1 MNYFDNKAGSLIEAA
16 KQVKEKTIE
25 VEGNAFTKALVAARD
40 NGDKV
45 FSVNGKQYRTEDLD
59 KLDVDKVKDVIN
71 ALKGATKAHKGQA
84 DSLQKALND
93 DASNDKSDD
102 GDGMDKVDPKAVKK
116 KFKDRKDKDLDND
129 GDTDDSDEYLHKK
142 RQAISKAVNKEE
154 VDLDEGKIVFD
165 DHDADDK
172 DFVKLIKKHGL
183 KAKSDGDDTTVTG
196 NPDKIEKVL
205 QTMYGNDWKDMYTRK
220 GQNFENF
227 AGKGVD
233 LDEDTVILDLEDD
246 DKKLMSDIKRMGIKV
261 KKVSNESGDG
271 YAEYS
276 LTGSKSN
283 LEKANKKLKLVDDDI
298 MAFKEYVEANGT
310 KKRVAEGDKRLKANK
325 EQKEENLLDIQ
336 QKKNYSMREAMAK
349 IWGVEEGYSYFAKD
363 TSIDEGKM
371 KQLHQMIDAGKSA
384 KDIAKAM
391 KVDVKTIEKLMP
403 KKESTVSGKKETRV
417 IINPKV

>member
-1 MNYFDNKAGSLIEAA
+1 
-16 KQVKEKTIE
+16 
-25 VEGNAFTKALVAARD
+25 
-40 NGDKV
+40 
-45 FSVNGKQYRTEDLD
+45 
-59 KLDVDKVKDVIN
+59 
-71 ALKGATKAHKGQA
+71 
-84 DSLQKALND
+84 
-93 DASNDKSDD
+93 
-102 GDGMDKVDPKAVKK
+102 
-116 KFKDRKDKDLDND
+116 
-129 GDTDDSDEYLHKK
+129 
-142 RQAISKAVNKEE
+142 
-154 VDLDEGKIVFD
+154 
-165 DHDADDK
+165 
-172 DFVKLIKKHGL
+172 
-183 KAKSDGDDTTVTG
+183 
-196 NPDKIEKVL
+196 
-205 QTMYGNDWKDMYTRK
+205 
-220 GQNFENF
+220 
-227 AGKGVD
+227 
-233 LDEDTVILDLEDD
+233 
-246 DKKLMSDIKRMGIKV
+246 MSDIKRMGIKV